1 MKIMNNTPKLRFK
14 DENGENYPEW
24 EEKKL
29 GDMLEEENIK
39 TTINNEYEILSST
52 TNGLFSQLEYF
63 NKEVASS
70 NNIGYKILKRNRIVL
85 SPQNLWMGNINFND
99 KFDIGI
105 VSPSY
110 KIFKVDNSVNSI
122 FAKYII
128 KLPKMIFEYE
138 QASEQG
144 ASVVRRNLNMDLF
157 KTIKI
162 KLPSLPEQEKI
173 ASFLSLFDKKIEL
186 QEKKVDSL
194 KEYKKG
200 MMQKM
205 FSQELR
211 FKDENGENYT
221 EWEDKKLEDILK
233 EYSNR
238 NNSNLYKVMSVGK
251 YGIRPRDEIYSKNLS
266 EDISKNKLIYKN
278 TLTIGMGS
286 KQIDI
291 GILHEEAF
299 YSVSPAY
306 TTFEIHNC
314 NPLYLEAYFKKYN
327 RYLSSL
333 YMITGARQGKS
344 INKVDFLKHKIELPS
359 LPEQEKIASLL
370 STIDKKIELEEK
382 KLEEL
387 KEYKKGLLQQMFV

>member
-1 MKIMNNTPKLRFK
+1 MIQKIFSQELRFK
-14 DENGENYPEW
+14 DENGEKYPKW
-24 EEKKL
+24 KEKKL

-173 ASFLSLFDKKIEL
+173 AS
-186 QEKKVDSL
+186 
-194 KEYKKG
+194 
-200 MMQKM
+200 
-205 FSQELR
+205 
-211 FKDENGENYT
+211 
-221 EWEDKKLEDILK
+221 
-233 EYSNR
+233 
-238 NNSNLYKVMSVGK
+238 
-251 YGIRPRDEIYSKNLS
+251 
-266 EDISKNKLIYKN
+266 
-278 TLTIGMGS
+278 
-286 KQIDI
+286 
-291 GILHEEAF
+291 
-299 YSVSPAY
+299 
-306 TTFEIHNC
+306 
-314 NPLYLEAYFKKYN
+314 
-327 RYLSSL
+327 
-333 YMITGARQGKS
+333 
-344 INKVDFLKHKIELPS
+344 
-359 LPEQEKIASLL
+359 LL

-387 KEYKKGLLQQMFV
+387 KEYKKGLLQQMFI